1 MEKETTVKEVLID
14 VSDVLNKIN
23 IPISLVESIGIP
35 VARAINGIKICID
48 AMDRQEKEEAA
59 KNKPQDNEEP
69 VIELVPMEEPEETE

>member
-1 MEKETTVKEVLID
+1 MENVMTTKDVLTD
-14 VSDVLNKIN
+14 VNEILNKIN

-48 AMDRQEKEEAA
+48 AMDRQEQEEAA

>member
-48 AMDRQEKEEAA
+48 AMDRQEQAEKEA
-59 KNKPQDNEEP
+59 DEP
-69 VIELVPMEEPEETE
+69 RLELVKAE